1 MSPLLQ
7 FPEAKGRV
15 QDGFR
20 PRERISAGYSDNCG
34 FRASGIGSL
43 RAPVF
48 VFPVRL
54 HFHIRRSISGNV
66 QMFMENMRDTR
77 SGDLCG

>member
-1 MSPLLQ
+1 
-7 FPEAKGRV
+7 
-15 QDGFR
+15 
-20 PRERISAGYSDNCG
+20 
-34 FRASGIGSL
+34 
-43 RAPVF
+43 
-48 VFPVRL
+48 VRL